1 MTDHTASFR
10 QGRPTQRGL
19 LNPGL
24 AHAHGRV
31 LTGPREL
38 CDGVRVMFTARDG
51 GVSTGPYGSLNLSG
65 GVGDDPAAV
74 AANRDLVLRALGP
87 GPRALGLMRQVHGTG
102 VARLPADPSCPVGA
116 GHDNPPAGT
125 GGASPQADALYT
137 DSAAI
142 ALGALGADCAA
153 VLIADPVAGLVGAAH
168 AGRPGMAAG
177 VAPALVAAMTAAGA
191 EADRMHA
198 LIGPAICG
206 QCYEVPAA
214 MRDEVGALVPG
225 SACTTRT
232 GTPGIDLRAGLRG
245 QLTRL
250 GVGTVSDD
258 ARCTAE
264 SPELYSYRR
273 DGTTG
278 RFAGL
283 IWLAPAR

>member
-1 MTDHTASFR
+1 
-10 QGRPTQRGL
+10 
-19 LNPGL
+19 
-24 AHAHGRV
+24 V
-31 LTGPREL
+31 TGGPEPL
-38 CDGVRVMFTARDG
+38 CDGVRVMFTSRSG
-51 GVSTGPYGSLNLSG
+51 GVSTGPYGSLNLSD

-74 AANRDLVLRALGP
+74 AANRDAVLRGP
-87 GPRALGLMRQVHGTG
+87 GVGASTLGLMRQVHGTG
-102 VARLPADPSCPVGA
+102 VVRLPADG
-116 GHDNPPAGT
+116 GT
-125 GGASPQADALYT
+125 ESPEADAIYT

-153 VLIADPVAGLVGAAH
+153 VLIADPVAGLIGAAH
-168 AGRPGMAAG
+168 AGRPGMAKG
-177 VAPALVAAMTAAGA
+177 VVPALVAAMTAAGGQA
-191 EADRMHA
+191 ERMHA
-198 LIGPAICG
+198 MIGPAICG

-214 MRDEVGALVPG
+214 MRDEVGAAVPG
-225 SACTTRT
+225 SACTTRA

-245 QLTRL
+245 QLTGL
-250 GVGTVSDD
+250 GVGHVSDD